1 LDNLVQEY
9 NQVARGA
16 GVRTLDAGRLREEGL
31 DNEEMWDIDLFM
43 ARGDWAV
50 YDFVRAG
57 IEARARLE
65 RVEEE
70 RSQLCLHAKRLVHWI
85 HRRLAI
91 LLQVLDDP
99 DAQHLDN
106 LKTIMIHHY
115 RVIKSLLKVDAPLF
129 GPEER
134 AILLTSQRRIVESL
148 DPENIAETVVE
159 QDDDADTVGSDDDG
173 INREFDDDALG
184 GFIADRLQDEVNEEL
199 GIWEGEGDVAAVE
212 YHNEGAIHNDGMVLD
227 S

>member
-1 LDNLVQEY
+1 VSTLHKLQTQLIHHMPERSAELELLHCRIGQEAAKTFLNAIRQRSKALDNLVQEY
-9 NQVARGA
+9 NQVTRGA

-57 IEARARLE
+57 IEARAHLE

-70 RSQLCLHAKRLVHWI
+70 RSQLCLHAKRLVHWT
-85 HRRLAI
+85 HHRLAI
-91 LLQVLDDP
+91 VLQVLDDP

-115 RVIKSLLKVDAPLF
+115 RVIKSLLKLDAPLF
-129 GPEER
+129 GPEE
-134 AILLTSQRRIVESL
+134 
-148 DPENIAETVVE
+148 
-159 QDDDADTVGSDDDG
+159 
-173 INREFDDDALG
+173 
-184 GFIADRLQDEVNEEL
+184 
-199 GIWEGEGDVAAVE
+199 
-212 YHNEGAIHNDGMVLD
+212 
-227 S
+227 